1 MLEEEPGVNNAGGR
15 MLARKAEGLV
25 LHLVGSY
32 SEGFGEFLSC
42 LAFFFFQE
50 SPFLRLDEPPWFFSV
65 NSGLFTKQQNIGT
78 ERRPPVLPTL
88 PSAEQRH
95 FRTYA
100 TPSDSPETM
109 GKQFAVYTAVYPS
122 RLACRTLL
130 CTAPTLRFYVTKTAQ
145 FHQ

>member
-1 MLEEEPGVNNAGGR
+1 MLTMQVGGCWPVR
-15 MLARKAEGLV
+15 WKAWCSIWLEVIQRDSETFYPV
-25 LHLVGSY
+25 LL
-32 SEGFGEFLSC
+32 
-42 LAFFFFQE
+42 FFFFQE

-88 PSAEQRH
+88 SSAEQRH

-130 CTAPTLRFYVTKTAQ
+130 CTAPTLRFYVTKIAQ

>member
-1 MLEEEPGVNNAGGR
+1 MLTMQVGGCWPVR
-15 MLARKAEGLV
+15 RKAWCSIWLEVIQRDLETFYPV
-25 LHLVGSY
+25 LL
-32 SEGFGEFLSC
+32 
-42 LAFFFFQE
+42 FFFFQE

-65 NSGLFTKQQNIGT
+65 SSGLFTKQQNIGT

>member
-1 MLEEEPGVNNAGGR
+1 MLTMQVGGCWPVR
-15 MLARKAEGLV
+15 RKAWCSIWLEVIQRDSETFYPV
-25 LHLVGSY
+25 LL
-32 SEGFGEFLSC
+32 F
-42 LAFFFFQE
+42 FFFFQE

>member
-1 MLEEEPGVNNAGGR
+1 MLTMQVGGCWPVR
-15 MLARKAEGLV
+15 RKAWCSIWLEVIQRDLETFYPV
-25 LHLVGSY
+25 LL
-32 SEGFGEFLSC
+32 
-42 LAFFFFQE
+42 FFFFQE

>member
-1 MLEEEPGVNNAGGR
+1 MLTMQVGGCWPVR
-15 MLARKAEGLV
+15 RKAWCSIWLEVIQRDSETFYPV
-25 LHLVGSY
+25 LL
-32 SEGFGEFLSC
+32 
-42 LAFFFFQE
+42 FFFFQE